1 MSAPTT
7 PEERALKRTKEF
19 SSLIWHIGT
28 YVVVNA
34 FLWIIDIAGGGGL
47 EFAFWTSI
55 PWGLALAFHVLA
67 YLLSDRRMQ
76 ATTYER
82 FLAEERE
89 REAAGR

>member
-1 MSAPTT
+1 MAAPTT
-7 PEERALKRTKEF
+7 PEERARRRMRDF
-19 SSLIWHIGT
+19 SSLMWHIGT

-34 FLWIIDIAGGGGL
+34 FLWTVDLAAGGGL
-47 EFAFWTSI
+47 EFAFWTTI

-67 YLLSDRRMQ
+67 YLLSERRMQ